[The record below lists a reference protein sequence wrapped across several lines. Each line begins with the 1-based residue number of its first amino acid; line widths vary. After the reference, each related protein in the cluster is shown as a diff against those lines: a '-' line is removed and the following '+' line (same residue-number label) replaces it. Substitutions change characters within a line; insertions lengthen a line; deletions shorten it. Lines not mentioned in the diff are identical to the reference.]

1 MAMGATPGDIVRWIL
16 GQALVLTCAGIGLG
30 LLGHFALSRVL
41 ASLLYGTGAN
51 DGLSLSL
58 ALVVLISI
66 ALLASYIPARRAVRG
81 DPVAAL
87 RSE

>member
-1 MAMGATPGDIVRWIL
+1 MA
-16 GQALVLTCAGIGLG
+16 LG
-30 LLGHFALSRVL
+30 LLGHVALSRVL
-41 ASLLYGTGAN
+41 ASLLYGASTN
-51 DGLSLSL
+51 DGWSLLL
-58 ALVVLISI
+58 AVLVLGPI